1 MKISDAV
8 MGALLLILAAAIGVY
23 VSGFPAMPGQKY
35 GGAALFPGMI
45 AAGLAA
51 CGVLLLVRGV
61 RERTPA
67 FEFAAWTGSAPL
79 AANFALFCGA
89 LLFYILAS
97 DTLGFMVTGTLLLLA
112 LFLKLGVRP
121 LTSIV
126 VAPGAALVIHL
137 LFYKLLKVPL
147 PWGILDFMA
156 GW

>member
-8 MGALLLILAAAIGVY
+8 MGGLLLILAAAIGVY
-23 VSGFPAMPGQKY
+23 VSGFPPMSGQRY
-35 GGAALFPGMI
+35 GAALFPGMI

-51 CGVLLLVRGV
+51 CGALLLARGV
-61 RERTPA
+61 REKAPA
-67 FEFAAWTGSAPL
+67 FEFAPWTRVPAL
-79 AANFALFCGA
+79 VANFALVCAA
-89 LLFYILAS
+89 LLFYILAA
-97 DTLGFMVTGTLLLLA
+97 DTLGFMVTGTLVLLA

-121 LTSIV
+121 LNAIV
-126 VAPGAALVIHL
+126 VAPLAALVIHL

>member
-1 MKISDAV
+1 MKINDAV
-8 MGALLLILAAAIGVY
+8 MGGLLLILAAAIGIY
-23 VSGFPAMPGQKY
+23 VSGFPGMSGQRY
-35 GGAALFPGMI
+35 GAALFPGMI

-51 CGVLLLVRGV
+51 CGALLLARGV
-61 RERTPA
+61 RERAPA
-67 FEFAAWTGSAPL
+67 FEFAPWTRKAPL
-79 AANFALFCGA
+79 IANFALICGA
-89 LLFYILAS
+89 LLFYVFAVEA
-97 DTLGFMVTGTLLLLA
+97 LGFMVTGFLLLLA

-126 VAPGAALVIHL
+126 VAPVAVLVIHL

>member
-1 MKISDAV
+1 

-23 VSGFPAMPGQKY
+23 VSGFPGMSGQRY
-35 GGAALFPGMI
+35 GAALFPAMI

-51 CGVLLLVRGV
+51 CGALLLARGV
-61 RERTPA
+61 RAKAPA
-67 FEFAAWTGSAPL
+67 LEFAAWTRVPAL
-79 AANFALFCGA
+79 AANFALICGA
-89 LLFYILAS
+89 LLFYIFAA

-112 LFLKLGVRP
+112 LFVKLGVRP
-121 LTSIV
+121 LPAIV
-126 VAPGAALVIHL
+126 VAPAAALVIHL

>member
-1 MKISDAV
+1 VKINDAV
-8 MGALLLILAAAIGVY
+8 MGALLLILASAIGIY
-23 VSGFPAMPGQKY
+23 VSGFPGMSGQRY
-35 GGAALFPGMI
+35 GAALFPGMI

-51 CGVLLLVRGV
+51 CGALLLARGV
-61 RERTPA
+61 REKAPA
-67 FEFAAWTGSAPL
+67 FEFAPWTREATL
-79 AANFALFCGA
+79 VANFALVCGA
-89 LLFYILAS
+89 LLFYVFAVE
-97 DTLGFMVTGTLLLLA
+97 TLGFMVTGFLLLLA

-126 VAPGAALVIHL
+126 VAPVAVLVIQL

>member
-8 MGALLLILAAAIGVY
+8 MGALLLVLAAAIGVY
-23 VSGFPAMPGQKY
+23 VSGFPGMSGQRY
-35 GGAALFPGMI
+35 GAALFPGII

-51 CGVLLLVRGV
+51 CGALLLARGV
-61 RERTPA
+61 REKAPA
-67 FEFAAWTGSAPL
+67 FEFAPWTRDAPL
-79 AANFALFCGA
+79 AANFALVCVA
-89 LLFYILAS
+89 LLFYIFAVE
-97 DTLGFMVTGTLLLLA
+97 TLGFMVTGFLLLLA

-121 LTSIV
+121 LTSVV
-126 VAPGAALVIHL
+126 VAPVAVLVIHL